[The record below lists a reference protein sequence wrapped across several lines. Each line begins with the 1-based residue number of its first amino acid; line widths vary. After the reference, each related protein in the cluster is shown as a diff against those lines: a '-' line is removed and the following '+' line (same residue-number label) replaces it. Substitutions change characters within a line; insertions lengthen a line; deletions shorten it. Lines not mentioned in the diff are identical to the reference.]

1 MVYDEYSDE
10 IKNAYSKMTENRD
23 RVGDDK
29 FYKYF
34 YNLLETGT
42 NYCDF
47 SFARLVK
54 KVDEEWVEEIEKAL
68 PSLQYVILNPRKFI
82 EEEREIVN
90 IAIARNITINNGAS
104 PIPASVVIALVVLM
118 AIIVLA
124 VAHYCPDKFAK
135 IVDAVCSFVSKHV
148 GS

>member
-1 MVYDEYSDE
+1 MKKADFPVVMIHD
-10 IKNAYSKMTENRD
+10 NL
-23 RVGDDK
+23 GDV
-29 FYKYF
+29 
-34 YNLLETGT
+34 
-42 NYCDF
+42 
-47 SFARLVK
+47 SV
-54 KVDEEWVEEIEKAL
+54 
-68 PSLQYVILNPRKFI
+68 
-82 EEEREIVN
+82 
-90 IAIARNITINNGAS
+90 NITINNGAS

>member
-1 MVYDEYSDE
+1 MRKADFPVVMIHD
-10 IKNAYSKMTENRD
+10 NL
-23 RVGDDK
+23 GDV
-29 FYKYF
+29 
-34 YNLLETGT
+34 
-42 NYCDF
+42 
-47 SFARLVK
+47 SV
-54 KVDEEWVEEIEKAL
+54 
-68 PSLQYVILNPRKFI
+68 
-82 EEEREIVN
+82 
-90 IAIARNITINNGAS
+90 NITINNGAS

>member
-1 MVYDEYSDE
+1 MKKADFPVVMIYD
-10 IKNAYSKMTENRD
+10 NL
-23 RVGDDK
+23 GDV
-29 FYKYF
+29 
-34 YNLLETGT
+34 
-42 NYCDF
+42 
-47 SFARLVK
+47 SV
-54 KVDEEWVEEIEKAL
+54 
-68 PSLQYVILNPRKFI
+68 
-82 EEEREIVN
+82 
-90 IAIARNITINNGAS
+90 NITINNGAS